1 MMIKKCTINFNEMKP
16 VELFD
21 LIVED
26 SDNLVIGDYPKLSIS
41 TGAINIKPIKDFDID
56 RNYYLN
62 GDVGMIK
69 QAFIKAGKLTLW
81 APIPNNNAE
90 YIMELETTGGQHLYY
105 QMDCSRFIT
114 VDTE

>member
-1 MMIKKCTINFNEMKP
+1 MLKKCTINFSEMQP

-41 TGAINIKPIKDFDID
+41 TGAINIKPIKDFDVD

-62 GDVGMIK
+62 GDIGMVK

-81 APIPNNNAE
+81 APIPNNNQE
-90 YIMELETTGGQHLYY
+90 YIMELETAEGKHLYY

-114 VDTE
+114 VETE